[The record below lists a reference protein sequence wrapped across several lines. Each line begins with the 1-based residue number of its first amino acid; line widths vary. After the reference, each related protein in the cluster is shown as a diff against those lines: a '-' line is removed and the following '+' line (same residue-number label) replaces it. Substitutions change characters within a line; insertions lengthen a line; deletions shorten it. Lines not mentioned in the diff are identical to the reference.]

1 MAGGSGTRFWPKS
14 REQRPKQL
22 LEIVGPGTM
31 LQNTVRR
38 LRPLIPAQNIFVV
51 STQIQA
57 REIARQL
64 PDLPAANLLIEPIGK
79 NTAPCIGL
87 GAIYMRRLN
96 PEGVMVVLPADHLIE
111 DDDAFLATLRAG
123 ARIAA
128 ERKKLVTI
136 GVKPTYPATGY
147 GYIQCG
153 KSEFQVDGMPAHGV
167 KTFAEKPNFE
177 TAQRFLKSGD
187 FLWNSGIFIWTF
199 STILSQIEELLP
211 QMHDGLVEIDRH
223 IGLPDEQQTI
233 DRVYRQIKSISID
246 YGVMEGARNVVVLPA
261 QFRWNDLGSWDE
273 VYKLQKKDGEQNAAL
288 TPSVLLD
295 CHGCL
300 IDAPD
305 RVVAAVGLKDI
316 AVINTPDALLIC
328 PRERA
333 QEVKELVELL
343 RRRKFNQVL

>member
-1 MAGGSGTRFWPKS
+1 MAGGSGMRFWPKS

-31 LQNTVRR
+31 LQNTLRR
-38 LRPLIPAQNIFVV
+38 LRPLMPMQNVLVIC
-51 STQIQA
+51 TQIQA
-57 REIARQL
+57 EEIARQL
-64 PDLPAANLLIEPIGK
+64 PELPAANLLIEPTGK

-87 GAIYMRRLN
+87 GAIYMRRLD
-96 PEGVMVVLPADHLIE
+96 PEAVMVVLPADHLI
-111 DDDAFLATLRAG
+111 DDEQAFLATLRAG
-123 ARIAA
+123 EKIAA
-128 ERKKLVTI
+128 SGAKLVTI
-136 GVKPTYPATGY
+136 GIKPAYPATGY

-153 KSEFQVDGMPAHGV
+153 DCAAHVDGTPAYQV
-167 KTFAEKPNFE
+167 KTFAEKPNLE
-177 TAQRFLKSGD
+177 TAERFLKSGD
-187 FLWNSGIFIWTF
+187 FLWNSGIFVWKVA
-199 STILSQIEELLP
+199 TILSQIEEHLP
-211 QMHDGLVEIDRH
+211 QMHDSLLEIDQH
-223 IGLPDEQQTI
+223 LGEPDFQQTI

-246 YGVMEGARNVVVLPA
+246 YGVMEGARDAVVLPA
-261 QFRWNDLGSWDE
+261 TFQWNDLGSWDE
-273 VYKLQKKDGEQNAAL
+273 VYKFQAKDADRNAAL

-305 RVVAAVGLKDI
+305 RVVAAIGLKDL
-316 AVINTPDALLIC
+316 AVIDTADALLIC